1 MTIHFSPSSEERLS
15 RAGRSLGKKCLS
27 LRCTYEKGTTHAMSM
42 RWWMRQY
49 ASLIRHGGLSRN
61 SLNSLK
67 KKSFPTIRSASCSWR
82 CAASKSNSTKSSLR
96 KLVTGSEYWYS
107 SSWTH
112 AAHVSSWVVPPGCPP
127 VREARARPRPR
138 GSRAPTARWTGWC

>member
-15 RAGRSLGKKCLS
+15 RAGRSLGKKCLG

-42 RWWMRQY
+42 RWWMRQHY
-49 ASLIRHGGLSRN
+49 ASLIRYSGLSRN
-61 SLNSLK
+61 SSLNSLK
-67 KKSFPTIRSASCSWR
+67 KKSFLTTRSASCSWR

-112 AAHVSSWVVPPGCPP
+112 AAHVSSWAVPPGCPP
-127 VREARARPRPR
+127 VREARAWPRQR
-138 GSRAPTARWTGWC
+138 GSRAPAARWTG